1 MDQVTHFPN
10 GSGGPSPMGQMD
22 TSSEEAVYRLGP
34 LKGGGIGEER
44 GLATENG
51 ARTLLRRAKS
61 LPLHSIRR
69 SDDLRDHGWA

>member
-1 MDQVTHFPN
+1 MDQVAHFPN

-22 TSSEEAVYRLGP
+22 TSSEEAVYRPGP

-51 ARTLLRRAKS
+51 ASTLLRRAKS
-61 LPLHSIRR
+61 LPLHRVYG
-69 SDDLRDHGWA
+69 DLTI